1 MPNRSRSHT
10 LDRLRRAG
18 LIIGPVTFIS
28 AWLAA
33 GAVTRGY
40 SPIRDHISDLDAV
53 DAPTR
58 PLMNAAFTTFALAVG
73 VAAGPMRTRL
83 GRPAAVAMYA
93 NALLSIG
100 IMVAPLGRTPGGD
113 RLHGLMA
120 GLGYL
125 ALAGTAPSS
134 APALARRSPWMGRAS
149 IAVGAATMA
158 CLVASLIRP
167 EKGFWQ
173 RAGIT
178 TTDAWL
184 IAIGILGVTERDPFT
199 READLDTG

>member
-1 MPNRSRSHT
+1 MPTRSALDT
-10 LDRLRRAG
+10 VDRLRCAG

-28 AWLAA
+28 TWLAA
-33 GAVTRGY
+33 GAMTRGY

-58 PLMNAAFTTFALAVG
+58 PMMNAAFTTFAIAVG
-73 VAAGPMRTRL
+73 VAAGPVRTRL
-83 GRPAAVAMYA
+83 GRPAGVAMYA
-93 NALLSIG
+93 NALLSLG
-100 IMVAPLGRTPGGD
+100 IMVAPLGRSPNGD
-113 RLHGLMA
+113 RLHGVLA

-125 ALAGTAPSS
+125 ALAGTAPSA
-134 APALARRSPWMGRAS
+134 APALARRSPWLARAS
-149 IAVGAATMA
+149 IAVGAASMA

-167 EKGFWQ
+167 EKGLWQ

-184 IAIGILGVTERDPFT
+184 IAVGILAVADSDVVTPK
-199 READLDTG
+199 LDRPPG